1 MAFRISSAPFFWR
14 CLVTYLMMF
23 PSIKGMLFLNMY
35 SVGWMGMS

>member
-14 CLVTYLMMF
+14 CRVTYLMIF
-23 PSIKGMLFLNMY
+23 PSMNGMLFLKMN